1 MIKDQII
8 CPICDSKNVRFEAPY
23 RNNHSCFQNLN
34 RTSCLDC
41 DLHFSHPMPSKGK
54 LKIYNESFHSEA
66 YGGKERD
73 KKQSAFF
80 SGMAKTRMNFILQNF
95 NPRHKERLKVLNGC
109 NCEEYNELKELIEK
123 N

>member
-1 MIKDQII
+1 
-8 CPICDSKNVRFEAPY
+8 
-23 RNNHSCFQNLN
+23 
-34 RTSCLDC
+34 
-41 DLHFSHPMPSKGK
+41 MPSKGK

-95 NPRHKERLKVLNGC
+95 MNLGKTKSNSFLIHFLRIS
-109 NCEEYNELKELIEK
+109 CEN
-123 N
+123 

>member
-54 LKIYNESFHSEA
+54 LIKVTNAGIIEA
-66 YGGKERD
+66 KPH
-73 KKQSAFF
+73 
-80 SGMAKTRMNFILQNF
+80 L
-95 NPRHKERLKVLNGC
+95 L
-109 NCEEYNELKELIEK
+109 
-123 N
+123 